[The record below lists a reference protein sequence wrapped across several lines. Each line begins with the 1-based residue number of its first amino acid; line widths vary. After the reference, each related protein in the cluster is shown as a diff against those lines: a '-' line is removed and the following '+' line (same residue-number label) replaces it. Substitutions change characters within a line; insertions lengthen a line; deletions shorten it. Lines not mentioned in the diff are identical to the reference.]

1 MLKRCLKI
9 ETEREKEKIKEIIV
23 ILVYLFSPRHNESYF
38 SCSKYYPSEHRL
50 TELFDAK
57 KKRMYPHLR
66 KENLPVEY
74 SSKSSKSSSDISVKY
89 GYAFRVIV
97 ANILSNDN
105 LINSIFRLNSMFKN
119 AIDRKHRETLR
130 NENFQVHHRNAISV
144 PLFPRKRYA
153 KCGKRLRRS
162 WKNAETIKMSPACK
176 KFTKTID
183 DCKKY
188 LKELHDS
195 NKNLGLVC
203 SSSEMSN
210 ESSIKNF
217 WSDTQVKMNKLLYLE
232 TKLSR
237 DRQ

>member
-1 MLKRCLKI
+1 
-9 ETEREKEKIKEIIV
+9 
-23 ILVYLFSPRHNESYF
+23 
-38 SCSKYYPSEHRL
+38 
-50 TELFDAK
+50 
-57 KKRMYPHLR
+57 MYPHLR

-97 ANILSNDN
+97 ANILSNDD
-105 LINSIFRLNSMFKN
+105 LINSIFRLNSMFRN

-144 PLFPRKRYA
+144 PLFPKKRYA
-153 KCGKRLRRS
+153 KCGKKLRRS
-162 WKNAETIKMSPACK
+162 SKNAETIKMSPACK

-203 SSSEMSN
+203 SSSEISN

-217 WSDTQVKMNKLLYLE
+217 WSDTQVKTNELLHLE
-232 TKLSR
+232 TKLYEIVN
-237 DRQ
+237 DCV

>member
-1 MLKRCLKI
+1 MK
-9 ETEREKEKIKEIIV
+9 ETTV

-57 KKRMYPHLR
+57 KKRMYPDLR

-89 GYAFRVIV
+89 GHAFRIIV

-105 LINSIFRLNSMFKN
+105 IINSIFRLNSMFKN

-130 NENFQVHHRNAISV
+130 NENFQAHHRNAISV

-153 KCGKRLRRS
+153 KCGKRSRRS
-162 WKNAETIKMSPACK
+162 SMNAETVKMSPACK

-232 TKLSR
+232 TKLSGVVN
-237 DRQ
+237 DCV